1 MAVIV
6 PGGLDKMSSEQS
18 TTCIMFADTREEIQ
32 QHLQVTIIKGGSA
45 RRPCECDGPWSCGHF
60 QTN

>member
-1 MAVIV
+1 MVVIV

-45 RRPCECDGPWSCGHF
+45 CRPC
-60 QTN
+60 